1 MQKTGKSQTA
11 QGVHIA
17 PGPFASCCWNPFR
30 IDLRS
35 LGCFRIAIAL
45 VLLYDVLA
53 RLWDLTA
60 FYLPGGAISAE
71 IVRQSYQGTWS
82 WSLNLWFD
90 STGWQL
96 LLWGIRLVAAG
107 ALLVGFRSRWSAAI
121 AWLLT
126 VSLHTATPLMVTG
139 GDVLLAMM
147 LFWSILLP
155 VGSRL
160 SMDAR
165 RASGQARAEWICSW
179 ATVGVI
185 LQLMVMYWYTGIAK
199 CNATW
204 FSGDA
209 LELALADG
217 AMTRGFGRLLLL
229 SPGLLKLS
237 SWFTLVIEFGCPL
250 LILWPGSSRW
260 PRTIGLLS
268 LVALHVGIELSM
280 NVLIFSFTALAAL
293 VVLTPG
299 DWWRWLERSDPG
311 DRQTGQVGRV
321 PHWESFMSVSCLSLV
336 LLYNVLMLA
345 FSAPLPGWV
354 RLVARVTNAAHWDQ
368 RWDMF
373 RDPEQLNY
381 RFVMRGRLA
390 NGQTIDLAR
399 GDPLPTDG
407 EPSRPAIPMEFATSR
422 RVLLFR
428 ELARPNY
435 IVFRPQV
442 GKWLAERWN
451 AEHAEDDRLLELE
464 VFLFVGS
471 GRQGPVQAQ
480 LLSYFDTRASGNYRL
495 GKREGLWVMRDDKG
509 GKTARGRYRGGLEE
523 GSWIYWDGK
532 GNRTMAG
539 EFQQG
544 LDAQGQITSLEHG
557 EWTYYF
563 SDGSERHVRY
573 EHGRVIEEPR

>member
-1 MQKTGKSQTA
+1 MQKTA
-11 QGVHIA
+11 QA
-17 PGPFASCCWNPFR
+17 SASCCQNPFR

-45 VLLYDVLA
+45 VLLYDVLV

-71 IVRQSYQGTWS
+71 IVRQSHQGTWA

-90 STGWQL
+90 SSGWQL
-96 LLWGIRLVAAG
+96 LLWGLRLVAAG
-107 ALLVGFRSRWSAAI
+107 ALLVGFRSRLSAAI

-126 VSLHTATPLMVTG
+126 VSLHTATPMMVTG
-139 GDVLLAMM
+139 GDVLLGMM

-160 SMDAR
+160 SIDAR
-165 RASGQARAEWICSW
+165 RGAVQTRAEWICSW

-185 LQLMVMYWYTGIAK
+185 LQLVVMYWYTGLVK

-217 AMTRGFGRLLLL
+217 ALTRGFGDLMLLFPGMLRLF
-229 SPGLLKLS
+229 
-237 SWFTLVIEFGCPL
+237 SWFTLVVEFGCPL
-250 LILWPGSSRW
+250 LILWPGRSRW
-260 PRTIGLLS
+260 PRIIGLLS

-293 VVLTPG
+293 IILSPG
-299 DWWRWLERSDPG
+299 QWWRWLERTDAGEQESE
-311 DRQTGQVGRV
+311 QAGRV
-321 PHWESFMSVSCLSLV
+321 PFWESLVAISCLSLV
-336 LLYNVLMLA
+336 LLYNVLMFV
-345 FSAPLPGWV
+345 FSAPLPSPV
-354 RLVARVTNAAHWDQ
+354 QLVARLTSAAHWDQ

-373 RDPEQLNY
+373 KDPEQLNY

-399 GDPLPTDG
+399 GEPLPIAG
-407 EPSRPAIPMEFATSR
+407 EPPRPEVPMKFATSR

-442 GKWLAERWN
+442 GQWLAERWN
-451 AEHAEDDRLLELE
+451 TEHAKEDRLLELE
-464 VFLFVGS
+464 LFLFVGS

-480 LLSYFDTRASGNYRL
+480 LLSYYDTRASGNYRL
-495 GKREGLWVMRDDKG
+495 GVREGSWVMRDDNG
-509 GKTARGRYRGGLEE
+509 GKIARGRYRKGIEE
-523 GSWIYWDGK
+523 GAWIYWDGK

-539 EFQQG
+539 EFREG
-544 LDAQGQITSLEHG
+544 LDAQGQIISLEHG
-557 EWTYYF
+557 QWTYYF
-563 SDGSERHVRY
+563 SDGREKQVRY
-573 EHGRVIEEPR
+573 KDGKVIEESP